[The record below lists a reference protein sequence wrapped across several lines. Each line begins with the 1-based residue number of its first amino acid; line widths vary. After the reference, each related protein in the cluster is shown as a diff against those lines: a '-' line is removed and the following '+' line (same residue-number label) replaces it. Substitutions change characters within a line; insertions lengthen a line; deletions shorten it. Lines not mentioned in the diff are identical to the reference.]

1 MALLKGIKKKT
12 TKILVIKG
20 KLLDGKDG
28 AIHMKCSL

>member
-1 MALLKGIKKKT
+1 MALLKGIKKM